1 MRHMLFLAALLA
13 AGGCGM
19 TERVTSL
26 FATEDTGV
34 QPTPLTELVPLVTV
48 EERWSRGFG
57 KGTDELFVRLEPLAA
72 DGAVYVAE
80 RGGDVAAIGAENG
93 RILWKTDTDAR
104 LSGGPGLA
112 GDQVLVGSSDG
123 EVIALAAADGAER
136 WRTRVTSEV
145 LAAPVGTAGIVVAR
159 SGDGNLFGLK
169 AGTGDRVWTYDRSV
183 PVLSLRG
190 TSQPVLVDD
199 LVLAGFDNGRL
210 AALELATG
218 RLVWEATVAVPR
230 GRSDLERMVDIDATP
245 VVYGRSVYAATFQ
258 GRVVAIDIATGD
270 IEWARDISS
279 AAGLAVDLTRVYV
292 TDEHSVLWALDRRSG
307 ATAWKQEALKA
318 RRLTAP
324 AVSEGYVVVGDLEG
338 YLYWLRQEDGELAAR
353 RRLDKKPLIAPPVT
367 LGPLLIAYSSG
378 GALAAY
384 ALR

>member
-1 MRHMLFLAALLA
+1 MRRTLLLAALLA

-19 TERVTSL
+19 TERITSL
-26 FATEDTGV
+26 FASEDDGV
-34 QPTPLTELVPLVTV
+34 QPTPLTEFAPLIDV

-57 KGTDELFVRLEPLAA
+57 KGTDALFVRLDPLAA
-72 DGAVYVAE
+72 DGTVYVAE
-80 RGGDVAAIGAENG
+80 RGGDVAAFNAESG
-93 RILWKTDTDAR
+93 KILWKTDTDAR

-145 LAAPVGTAGIVVAR
+145 LAAPIGTAGIVVAR
-159 SGDGNLFGLK
+159 TGDGNLFGLK
-169 AGTGDRVWTYDRSV
+169 GGSGERVWTYDRSV

-190 TSQPVLVDD
+190 TSQPVLIED

-218 RLVWEATVAVPR
+218 RLVWEAAVAVPR

-318 RRLTAP
+318 RQLTAP

-338 YLYWLRQEDGELAAR
+338 YLHWLRQEDGELAAR
-353 RRLDKKPLIAPPVT
+353 RRLDKKPIIAPPVT